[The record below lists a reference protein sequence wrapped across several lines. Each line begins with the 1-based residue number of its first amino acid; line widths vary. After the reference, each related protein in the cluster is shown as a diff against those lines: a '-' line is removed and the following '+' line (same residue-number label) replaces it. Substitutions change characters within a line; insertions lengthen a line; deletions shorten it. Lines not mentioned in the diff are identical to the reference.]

1 VPGGGGGRQIP
12 FTNSSVIS
20 IHADISRAKKNEDPL
35 KKNDGGLVQV
45 ERNWWAGLVRLFWGW
60 KVIRLFVLRG
70 FANYGDND
78 MKTTF
83 VIISSIRVHESSD
96 WLLFGSIHSYV
107 RICRQ
112 TMGSVLLR
120 GGNWIWWYA
129 VQVSHPHGGSTER
142 GKWCYVLSRIGCW
155 LKNGRD
161 VNPYKRG
168 ALSEVQLLTVS
179 SSQFAQANIHIQWSS
194 FGSSRSTR
202 RRYHAQSLLLRV
214 CLLISFQFIYSASA
228 DIDSHTESVSSCQ
241 SLAARA
247 THVIYRVAPKVS
259 HFPK

>member
-1 VPGGGGGRQIP
+1 MPGGGGGRQIP

-35 KKNDGGLVQV
+35 KKNDGRLVQV

-155 LKNGRD
+155 LKNERD

-168 ALSEVQLLTVS
+168 ALSEVQLLT
-179 SSQFAQANIHIQWSS
+179 
-194 FGSSRSTR
+194 
-202 RRYHAQSLLLRV
+202 
-214 CLLISFQFIYSASA
+214 C
-228 DIDSHTESVSSCQ
+228 SV
-241 SLAARA
+241 
-247 THVIYRVAPKVS
+247 K
-259 HFPK
+259 